1 MKNLLSVTIDNS
13 PKILKFI
20 INEDKNIEL
29 GQKVVVESE
38 RGITIA
44 DVKKKVAFDEKNNNK
59 IPEVI
64 RVANSKDLY
73 FLETKE
79 ELEFNAKQYCLERI
93 IYRNMK
99 MKIVDVKYMLHASKV
114 IFYFTADGRVDFR
127 ALVKDLASSLKSRI
141 EMRQIGVRDH
151 AQIVGGIGICGRE
164 LCCHSFMS
172 NFLPVSLDDA
182 KKNGTGN
189 SDKLIGVCGRFMCCL
204 KFEGESEK
212 CKSCDKKPAVDSIP
226 GTEGKA
232 GGCGAKRVNNNNSK
246 PMPRNNKP
254 KPKVSASTYSKSRDS
269 RPKNNSSKIPKK
281 FNKKDEKDA
290 NISVS
295 KKFNKNEIKVD
306 NHNSKLKQSSVKDN
320 SVIESKHNKKKEN

>member
-44 DVKKKVAFDEKNNNK
+44 DVKKKVVFDEKNNK
-59 IPEVI
+59 KVPEVI
-64 RVANSKDLY
+64 RIANSKDLY
-73 FLETKE
+73 FLDTKE

-93 IYRNMK
+93 VYRNMK

-127 ALVKDLASSLKSRI
+127 ALVKDLASNLKSRI

-172 NFLPVSLDDA
+172 SFLPVSLDDA

-204 KFEGESEK
+204 KFEGGSDK
-212 CKSCDKKPAVDSIP
+212 CKSCDKKGAGVDSIP
-226 GTEGKA
+226 GENKT
-232 GGCGAKRVNNNNSK
+232 GGCGSAKRVSNNSQK
-246 PMPRNNKP
+246 NTTKSNNKP
-254 KPKVSASTYSKSRDS
+254 NNKSKPRTNNYSKN
-269 RPKNNSSKIPKK
+269 NNSSKNSNK
-281 FNKKDEKDA
+281 FNQKEKT
-290 NISVS
+290 NLT
-295 KKFNKNEIKVD
+295 NKNNKVN
-306 NHNSKLKQSSVKDN
+306 NHNSKLKQKVTTTNTVNVN
-320 SVIESKHNKKKEN
+320 SVTENKNNRKKEN